1 MNVLNQL
8 GVWAGPGCP
17 AGATSLWWSAPSQPL
32 STYIRLTFSAAVRRM
47 PRFPGRAAGLGT
59 ANVRLTNLQVH
70 P

>member
-1 MNVLNQL
+1 
-8 GVWAGPGCP
+8 
-17 AGATSLWWSAPSQPL
+17 
-32 STYIRLTFSAAVRRM
+32 M